1 MKTGSIKPCPVTKE
15 LFEECCWKCALFFFE
30 ENWEWRDKYDPE
42 EELGFDMHPDMAAAI
57 CELSIPTFKMRAKQ
71 FLWPEKYGE
80 LPEAFFNGKTKHK
93 YKPMKE
99 GSYKGR
105 DYGSELYRQTRMM
118 IDYQKAEAERLR
130 IKDADELPKI

>member
-1 MKTGSIKPCPVTKE
+1 MANNIKPCPVSKE
-15 LFEECCWKCALFFFE
+15 LFEECCWKCALFMFE
-30 ENWEWRDKYDPE
+30 EDWEWRDKYEDQK
-42 EELGFDMHPDMAAAI
+42 ELGFDMHPDMAAAF

-99 GSYKGR
+99 NSYKDR
-105 DYGSELYRQTRMM
+105 NGSELYRQTRMM
-118 IDYQKAEAERLR
+118 IDYQKAEQERLR
-130 IKDADELPKI
+130 VKGADELPKI